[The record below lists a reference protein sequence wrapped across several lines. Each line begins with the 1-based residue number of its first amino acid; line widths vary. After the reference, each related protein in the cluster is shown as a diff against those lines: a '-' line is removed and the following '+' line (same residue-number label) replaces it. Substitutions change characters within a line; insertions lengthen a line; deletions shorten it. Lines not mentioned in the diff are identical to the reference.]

1 VLVWLLLQHV
11 FASLSTFLAPA
22 RIAALRPVPI
32 QLKKR
37 DRGFDED
44 H

>member
-1 VLVWLLLQHV
+1 VLVWLFLQHV
-11 FASLSTFLAPA
+11 FASLQEFTAPA

-32 QLKKR
+32 SLKKT